1 MRNRILLWIP
11 LLLVIHMAC
20 SQSDRALGRRIAAE
34 ARKGSGTLV
43 RLASLTDFSW
53 ERLHAFGP
61 YASQAYIDRE
71 LGFSWPEA
79 ARTGIA
85 EDDAIALLVF
95 VSRGDVVRYV
105 AHPRNEGDFAD
116 VKSPGGLS
124 PSEAVFIVHMTEDH
138 RPVFQLE
145 PEGVPRPY

>member
-1 MRNRILLWIP
+1 MRNRTFLLIP
-11 LLLVIHMAC
+11 LLLVTHMAC
-20 SQSDRALGRRIAAE
+20 SQSDRALGGRIAAE

-53 ERLHAFGP
+53 ERLHVFGP
-61 YASQAYIDRE
+61 YTPQTHIDRE

-85 EDDAIALLVF
+85 EDDSIALLVF
-95 VSRGDVVRYV
+95 VSGGAVVRYV
-105 AHPRNEGDFAD
+105 AHPRQEGDFAE
-116 VKSPGGLS
+116 VATTGGLS
-124 PSEAVFIVHMTEDH
+124 PSEAVFIVIPEHG

-145 PEGVPRPY
+145 RSK